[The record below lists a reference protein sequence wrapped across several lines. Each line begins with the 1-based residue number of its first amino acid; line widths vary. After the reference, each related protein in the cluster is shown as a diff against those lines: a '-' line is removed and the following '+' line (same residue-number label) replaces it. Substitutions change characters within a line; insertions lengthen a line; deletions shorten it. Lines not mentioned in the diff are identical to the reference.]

1 MIFEVAGGVILGGIG
16 LIVLIA
22 VMRFLWSIIEEALG
36 VGEFLAPPENEEDD
50 WR

>member
-22 VMRFLWSIIEEALG
+22 VMRFLWTIIEEALG
-36 VGEFLAPPENEEDD
+36 AGEFLAPPENEEDD